1 MAPTPA
7 PIFPFSA
14 IVGQDDLK
22 LALLLTSVDPLI
34 GGVLAMG
41 HRGTGKS
48 TTVRALARVLPPLA
62 VVRGCRFHCDPQR
75 PEEWC
80 SECHERFP
88 QRAGGPAFAH
98 DPSAPGNRFPEGVEV
113 DYIETPFVDLPLG
126 TTEDRLLGSL
136 DMEKALREGIK
147 AFEPGLLARA
157 HRGFL
162 YVDEVN
168 LLDDWIVDR
177 LLDTVAAG
185 WHVVEREGI
194 SLRHPARFILVGSGN
209 PEEGELRPQLVDRF
223 GLSVTVETPTDIDE
237 RVAILRRRDAFERDP
252 AAFVARF
259 QPEEERLRRRI
270 AAARRLLPSVE
281 VPTEVLRLAASLCAE
296 LGLDGHRGELTLMR
310 TSAALAAWEGRPAAR
325 RDDVVRIAPLALL
338 HRLRPDPYAADDARG
353 TLQAA
358 MARVGAGS
366 A

>member
-1 MAPTPA
+1 MASEPV

-48 TTVRALARVLPPLA
+48 TTVRALARVLPPLP
-62 VVRGCRFHCDPQR
+62 VVRGCRFHCDPAR
-75 PEEWC
+75 PDEWC
-80 SECHERFP
+80 SECHDRFP
-88 QRAGGPAFAH
+88 HGADRRGPAGSS
-98 DPSAPGNRFPEGVEV
+98 SAGAAV

-223 GLSVTVETPTDIDE
+223 GLGVTVTTPDDIDE
-237 RVAILRRRDAFERDP
+237 RVTILRRRDRFERDP
-252 AAFVARF
+252 AGFVARF
-259 QPEEERLRRRI
+259 RPEEERLRRRI
-270 AAARRLLPSVE
+270 EAARRLLPSVD
-281 VPTEVLRLAASLCAE
+281 VPTDVLRLAAALCAE

-310 TSAALAAWEGRPAAR
+310 TAAALAAWEGRPAAR
-325 RDDVVRIAPLALL
+325 PDDVVRIAPLALL
-338 HRLRPDPYAADDARG
+338 HRLRPDPFAADDPASA
-353 TLQAA
+353 LQAA
-358 MARVGAGS
+358 VARLGAGS